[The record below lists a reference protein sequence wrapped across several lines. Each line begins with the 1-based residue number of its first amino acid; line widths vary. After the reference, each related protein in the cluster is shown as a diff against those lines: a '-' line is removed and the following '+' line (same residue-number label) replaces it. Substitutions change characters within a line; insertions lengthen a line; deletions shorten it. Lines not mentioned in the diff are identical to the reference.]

1 MRHFSGPGRIS
12 ETQIHQTRLNF
23 QHWKSL
29 SQILM
34 IFLYMDVWFYI
45 WQDCLQW
52 YCTTSAAIQ
61 VQVKTD
67 YDDFGF
73 KIISE
78 TRILLTSL
86 APYTY
91 CEFSICQNHIC
102 TVAHHDDIDIKRCG
116 IFLRIVWYM
125 SKLSRI
131 LPPTQTPT
139 QKSKNEFSIFPSQKI
154 GSSLVSF

>member
-1 MRHFSGPGRIS
+1 MRHFSGPGRIL

-52 YCTTSAAIQ
+52 FCTTSAAIQ

-67 YDDFGF
+67 NE
-73 KIISE
+73 IIPG
-78 TRILLTSL
+78 TQILLTSL
-86 APYTY
+86 APSSY
-91 CEFSICQNHIC
+91 CEFS
-102 TVAHHDDIDIKRCG
+102 
-116 IFLRIVWYM
+116 
-125 SKLSRI
+125 LSI
-131 LPPTQTPT
+131 QVEVYLSTEKFCLKNW
-139 QKSKNEFSIFPSQKI
+139 QKSLFSR
-154 GSSLVSF
+154 GSSVISFSRGTLNETSCYLMQFAIIQHQLQYWTKPY